1 MSNII
6 NLTWNGAT
14 DDIGISAY
22 QIQWRTSPTSP
33 WSQPPILVNHNP
45 NSPGNTPKS
54 GGGSYSH
61 TITQLLNHTFRI
73 RIIDSV
79 GQFSGY
85 KTVEVPVDSST
96 ILISSEGTLIGVNSV
111 CSSSIFNP
119 INPILLKNNN
129 VITTTITNNLT
140 FVKNTDNT
148 TFNGQD
154 KYWRILLNNI
164 SYRCLINIDG
174 MIESNV
180 QCSSNIR
187 TFNISQGYEVTSGYA
202 ICSAETSPPEKFI
215 NGQLESGAI
224 MYNTLN
230 QNGVLSNPF
239 IGSNKYYLINEFSSS
254 SNYSSYIIKIA
265 SDGSIS
271 DIQDYA
277 ELCGLNDVTIISPCC
292 FVKGTKITMFDYTTK
307 NIEDVKIGDI
317 VITYNE
323 ETKLQEPGE
332 VTNIASP
339 VKNNIVEYKLSN
351 DVIIKSTTCHPYW
364 VVDKGWSSFNTEL
377 TKKLYDF
384 DVEQIEESD
393 ILLTI
398 DNEEV
403 IVDKITELI
412 TKEVTTYNLE
422 ILGNHTYYANGILV
436 HNKAAEP
443 SPKFDTNGNIT
454 TAWQNWYNTYYGGG
468 TNLSCFIDEVPNNPQ
483 YVPQ

>member
-14 DDIGISAY
+14 DDNGISGY
-22 QIQWRTSPTSP
+22 QIQWRTLTTSP
-33 WSQPPILVNHNP
+33 WSQPILVNHNP
-45 NSPGNTPKS
+45 NSPGNTPTS

-61 TITQLLNHTFRI
+61 TITQLRDHTFRI

-79 GQFSGY
+79 GQFSAY
-85 KTVEVPVDSST
+85 KIIEVPVDNST
-96 ILISSEGTLIGVNSV
+96 VLISSQGVTFGNNLV
-111 CSSSIFNP
+111 CTSNTFNP
-119 INPILLKNNN
+119 INPILLKDEFGA
-129 VITTTITNNLT
+129 TTNTIENFST
-140 FVKNTDNT
+140 FVKRE
-148 TFNGQD
+148 NGSVFD
-154 KYWRILLNNI
+154 GELKFWRILLNNI
-164 SYRCLINIDG
+164 SYKCKINADGRIDSH
-174 MIESNV
+174 E
-180 QCSSNIR
+180 QCESNIR
-187 TFNISQGYEVTSGYA
+187 TFNISSQGYESNIT
-202 ICSAETSPPEKFI
+202 
-215 NGQLESGAI
+215 NGQICVADLNNTIYFNNELVIGTI
-224 MYNTLN
+224 IYTTLN
-230 QNGVLSNPF
+230 ENGTLSNLF
-239 IGSNKYYLINEFSSS
+239 IGNNRYYLISDNDF
-254 SNYSSYIIKIA
+254 YYIIRIQ
-265 SDGSIS
+265 SNGSVS
-271 DIQDYA
+271 SIQDYTA
-277 ELCGLNDVTIISPCC
+277 VCQLNDPININTCC

-364 VVDKGWSSFNTEL
+364 VIGKGWSSFDKEL

-384 DVEQIEESD
+384 DVEQILEND

-398 DNEEV
+398 DNKEV

-436 HNKAAEP
+436 HNKTAVPPAP
-443 SPKFDTNGNIT
+443 NRYDQFGNQTSAWTTWNNLYGTTPTCT
-454 TAWQNWYNTYYGGG
+454 TAEQEPFGN
-468 TNLSCFIDEVPNNPQ
+468 
-483 YVPQ
+483 